1 MAMIISQC
9 SLSVLRQSAEKL
21 RAGDLVAFPTETVYG
36 IGADAENKDAVARM
50 YQVKNRPASHP
61 VIVHIAELND
71 VDYWAQEIPEYA
83 INLMRDFWPGP
94 MTLLLKRR
102 EVAGDFLTGA
112 QEIVG
117 LRIPANSL
125 TLGLLNEFKAVG
137 GKGIAAP
144 SANRYGAVSPTTAEA
159 VSQELSEYLLQ
170 DDQILDGGPCLV
182 GVESTI
188 IDCSGQNPKIL
199 RPGAISA
206 QMIEESTGIV
216 LEEVGETKIRVSG
229 SDKQHY
235 APKAKVI
242 VGGQS
247 QSGEGLIA
255 MSDVATPE
263 GVIRLAEPKSI
274 EEYARVLYSA
284 LRMSDSQNL
293 ERVRIIPP
301 KGQGLAVAIRDR
313 INRAGA
319 LPVDRDLYLQSE
331 D

>member
-1 MAMIISQC
+1 MATIISQC
-9 SLSVLRQSAEKL
+9 SLNVLRQSAEKL
-21 RAGDLVAFPTETVYG
+21 IQGNLVAFPTETVYG
-36 IGADAENKDAVARM
+36 IGADAMNKDAVARM
-50 YQVKNRPASHP
+50 YQAKNRPASHP

-71 VDYWAQEIPEYA
+71 VDYWAKDVPEYA

-102 EVAGDFLTGA
+102 EIAGDFLTGA

-125 TLGLLNEFKAVG
+125 ALGLLNEFKAVG

-159 VSQELSEYLLQ
+159 VSQELSEYLLP

-188 IDCSGQNPKIL
+188 IDCSRDNPMIL
-199 RPGAISA
+199 RPGSVSA
-206 QMIEESTGIV
+206 EMIEESTGII
-216 LEEVGETKIRVSG
+216 LAEAGEKKIRTSG

-242 VGGQS
+242 IDGQS

-255 MSDVATPE
+255 MSGVVTPE

-274 EEYARVLYSA
+274 EEYARALYAA
-284 LRMSDSQNL
+284 LRQGDSQNL
-293 ERVRIIPP
+293 ESIRIIPP
-301 KGQGLAVAIRDR
+301 DGQGLAVAIRDR
-313 INRAGA
+313 INRAA
-319 LPVDRDLYLQSE
+319 AN
-331 D
+331 

>member
-50 YQVKNRPASHP
+50 YQVKNRPTGHP

-71 VDYWAQEIPEYA
+71 VDYWAKDVPEYA

-125 TLGLLNEFKAVG
+125 ALGLLNEFKAVG

-159 VSQELSEYLLQ
+159 VSQELSEFLSPN
-170 DDQILDGGPCLV
+170 DQILDGGPCLV

-188 IDCSGQNPKIL
+188 IDCSSESPKIL

-206 QMIEESTGIV
+206 EMIEESTGIV

-242 VGGQS
+242 VDGQS

-255 MSDVATPE
+255 MSEVTTPE

-284 LRMSDSQNL
+284 LRMSDTQNL
-293 ERVRIIPP
+293 QTVRIIPP
-301 KGQGLAVAIRDR
+301 TGQGLAVAIRDR
-313 INRAGA
+313 INRAA
-319 LPVDRDLYLQSE
+319 AN
-331 D
+331 

>member
-1 MAMIISQC
+1 MATIISQC

-21 RAGDLVAFPTETVYG
+21 KAGDLIAFPTETVYG
-36 IGADAENKDAVARM
+36 IGSDAENKDAVARM
-50 YQVKNRPASHP
+50 YKVKNRPANHP

-71 VDYWAQEIPEYA
+71 VDYWAKDVPEYA

-125 TLGLLNEFKAVG
+125 ALGLLNEFKAVG
-137 GKGIAAP
+137 GMGIAAP

-159 VSQELSEYLLQ
+159 VSQELSEYLLPG
-170 DDQILDGGPCLV
+170 DQILDGGPCLV

-188 IDCSGQNPKIL
+188 IDCSSDNPMIL
-199 RPGAISA
+199 RPGSVSA
-206 QMIEESTGIV
+206 EMIEESTGII
-216 LEEVGETKIRVSG
+216 LAEVVEKKIRTSG

-242 VGGQS
+242 IDGQS

-255 MSDVATPE
+255 MSGVATPE

-274 EEYARVLYSA
+274 EEYARALYAA
-284 LRMSDSQNL
+284 LRQGDSQNL
-293 ERVRIIPP
+293 ESIRIIPP
-301 KGQGLAVAIRDR
+301 DGQGLAVAIRDR
-313 INRAGA
+313 INRAA
-319 LPVDRDLYLQSE
+319 AI
-331 D
+331 

>member
-1 MAMIISQC
+1 MATIISQC
-9 SLSVLRQSAEKL
+9 SLNVLRQSAEKL
-21 RAGDLVAFPTETVYG
+21 IQGNLVAFPTETVYG
-36 IGADAENKDAVARM
+36 IGADAMNKDAVARM

-71 VDYWAQEIPEYA
+71 VDYWVKDVPEYA

-125 TLGLLNEFKAVG
+125 ALGLLNEFRALG

-159 VSQELSEYLLQ
+159 VSQELSEYLLP

-188 IDCSGQNPKIL
+188 IDCSSDNPMIL
-199 RPGAISA
+199 RPGSVSA
-206 QMIEESTGIV
+206 EMIEESTGII
-216 LEEVGETKIRVSG
+216 LSEVIEKKIRTSG

-242 VGGQS
+242 IDGQS

-255 MSDVATPE
+255 MSGVATPE

-274 EEYARVLYSA
+274 EEYARALYAA
-284 LRMSDSQNL
+284 LRQGDSQNL
-293 ERVRIIPP
+293 ESIRIIPP
-301 KGQGLAVAIRDR
+301 DGQGLAVAIRDR
-313 INRAGA
+313 INRAA
-319 LPVDRDLYLQSE
+319 AI
-331 D
+331 

>member
-50 YQVKNRPASHP
+50 YQVKNRPTGHP
-61 VIVHIAELND
+61 VIIHIAELND

-125 TLGLLNEFKAVG
+125 ALGLLNEFKAFG

-159 VSQELSEYLLQ
+159 VSQELSEHLSPN
-170 DDQILDGGPCLV
+170 DQILDGGPCLV

-188 IDCSGQNPKIL
+188 IDCSSENPKIL

-206 QMIEESTGIV
+206 EMIEESTGIV

-242 VGGQS
+242 VDGQS

-255 MSDVATPE
+255 MSEVTTPE

-284 LRMSDSQNL
+284 LRMSDTQNL
-293 ERVRIIPP
+293 QTVRIIPP
-301 KGQGLAVAIRDR
+301 AGQGLAVAIRDR
-313 INRAGA
+313 INRAA
-319 LPVDRDLYLQSE
+319 AN
-331 D
+331 

>member
-50 YQVKNRPASHP
+50 YQVKNRPSGHP

-112 QEIVG
+112 QDIVG

-125 TLGLLNEFKAVG
+125 ALGLLNEFKAVG

-159 VSQELSEYLLQ
+159 VSQELSEFLSPN
-170 DDQILDGGPCLV
+170 DQILDGGPCLV

-188 IDCSGQNPKIL
+188 IDCNSESPKIL

-206 QMIEESTGIV
+206 EMIEESTGIV

-242 VGGQS
+242 VDGQS

-263 GVIRLAEPKSI
+263 GVIRLAEPKSV

-284 LRMSDSQNL
+284 LRMSDTQNL
-293 ERVRIIPP
+293 QTVRIIPP
-301 KGQGLAVAIRDR
+301 AGQGLAVAIRDR
-313 INRAGA
+313 INRAA
-319 LPVDRDLYLQSE
+319 AN
-331 D
+331 

>member
-50 YQVKNRPASHP
+50 YQVKNRPTGHP

-125 TLGLLNEFKAVG
+125 ALGLLNEFKAVG

-159 VSQELSEYLLQ
+159 VSQELSEYLLPG
-170 DDQILDGGPCLV
+170 DQILDGGPCLV

-188 IDCSGQNPKIL
+188 IDCSSDNPRIL

-206 QMIEESTGIV
+206 EMIEESTGII
-216 LEEVGETKIRVSG
+216 LAEVSETKIRTSG

-235 APKAKVI
+235 APRAKVI
-242 VGGQS
+242 IGGEI

-255 MSDVATPE
+255 MSEIATPE

-293 ERVRIIPP
+293 EKVRIIPP
-301 KGQGLAVAIRDR
+301 RGEGLAVAIRDR
-313 INRAGA
+313 INRAA
-319 LPVDRDLYLQSE
+319 AN
-331 D
+331 

>member
-50 YQVKNRPASHP
+50 YQVKNRPSGHP

-94 MTLLLKRR
+94 MTLLLRR
-102 EVAGDFLTGA
+102 KDAAGDFLTGA

-125 TLGLLNEFKAVG
+125 ALGLLNEFRALG

-159 VSQELSEYLLQ
+159 VSQELSEYLLP

-188 IDCSGQNPKIL
+188 IDCSSDNPMIL
-199 RPGAISA
+199 RPGSVSA
-206 QMIEESTGIV
+206 EMIEESTGII
-216 LEEVGETKIRVSG
+216 LSEVIEKRIRTSG

-235 APKAKVI
+235 APKARVI
-242 VGGQS
+242 IDGQS

-255 MSDVATPE
+255 MSGVATPE

-274 EEYARVLYSA
+274 EEYARALYAA
-284 LRMSDSQNL
+284 LRQGDSQNL
-293 ERVRIIPP
+293 ESIRIIPP
-301 KGQGLAVAIRDR
+301 DGQGLAVAIRDR
-313 INRAGA
+313 IRRAAA
-319 LPVDRDLYLQSE
+319 L
-331 D
+331 

>member
-50 YQVKNRPASHP
+50 YQVKNRPTGHP
-61 VIVHIAELND
+61 VIIHIAELND

-125 TLGLLNEFKAVG
+125 ALGLLNEFKAVG

-159 VSQELSEYLLQ
+159 VSQELSEFLSPN
-170 DDQILDGGPCLV
+170 DQILDGGACLV

-188 IDCSGQNPKIL
+188 IDCSSENPKIL

-206 QMIEESTGIV
+206 EMIEESTGIV

-242 VGGQS
+242 IDGQS

-284 LRMSDSQNL
+284 LRASDTQSLQT
-293 ERVRIIPP
+293 VRIIPP
-301 KGQGLAVAIRDR
+301 VGPGLAVAIRDR
-313 INRAGA
+313 INRAA
-319 LPVDRDLYLQSE
+319 AN
-331 D
+331 

>member
-1 MAMIISQC
+1 MATIISQC
-9 SLSVLRQSAEKL
+9 SLNVLRQSAEKL
-21 RAGDLVAFPTETVYG
+21 RQGNLVAFPTETVYG
-36 IGADAENKDAVARM
+36 IGADAMNKDAVARM

-71 VDYWAQEIPEYA
+71 VDYWAKDVPEYA

-117 LRIPANSL
+117 LRIPASSL
-125 TLGLLNEFKAVG
+125 ALGLLNEFKAVG

-159 VSQELSEYLLQ
+159 VSQELSEYLLP

-188 IDCSGQNPKIL
+188 IDCSSDNPMIL
-199 RPGAISA
+199 RPGSVSA
-206 QMIEESTGIV
+206 EMIEESTGII
-216 LEEVGETKIRVSG
+216 LAEAGEKKIRTSG

-242 VGGQS
+242 IDGQS

-274 EEYARVLYSA
+274 EEYARALYAA
-284 LRMSDSQNL
+284 LRQGDSQNL
-293 ERVRIIPP
+293 ESIRIIPP
-301 KGQGLAVAIRDR
+301 DGQGLAVAIRDR
-313 INRAGA
+313 INRAA
-319 LPVDRDLYLQSE
+319 AI
-331 D
+331 

>member
-1 MAMIISQC
+1 MATIISQC
-9 SLSVLRQSAEKL
+9 SLNVLRQSAEKL
-21 RAGDLVAFPTETVYG
+21 RQGNLVAFPTETVYG
-36 IGADAENKDAVARM
+36 IGADAMNKDAVARM

-71 VDYWAQEIPEYA
+71 VDYWAKDVPEYA
-83 INLMRDFWPGP
+83 INLMRDYWPGP

-125 TLGLLNEFKAVG
+125 ALGLLNEFKALG

-159 VSQELSEYLLQ
+159 VSQELSEYLLP

-188 IDCSGQNPKIL
+188 IDCSSDNPMIL
-199 RPGAISA
+199 RPGSVSA
-206 QMIEESTGIV
+206 EMIEESTGII
-216 LEEVGETKIRVSG
+216 LSEVVEKKIRTSG

-242 VGGQS
+242 IDGQS

-255 MSDVATPE
+255 MSGVATPE

-274 EEYARVLYSA
+274 EEYARALYAA
-284 LRMSDSQNL
+284 LRQGDSQNL
-293 ERVRIIPP
+293 ESIRIIPP
-301 KGQGLAVAIRDR
+301 DGQGLAVAIRDR
-313 INRAGA
+313 INRAA
-319 LPVDRDLYLQSE
+319 AI
-331 D
+331 

>member
-1 MAMIISQC
+1 MATIISQC
-9 SLSVLRQSAEKL
+9 SLNVLRQSAEKL
-21 RAGDLVAFPTETVYG
+21 RQGNLVAFPTETVYG
-36 IGADAENKDAVARM
+36 IGADAMNKDAVARM

-71 VDYWAQEIPEYA
+71 VDYWAKDVPEYA

-102 EVAGDFLTGA
+102 EIAGDFLTGA

-125 TLGLLNEFKAVG
+125 ALGLLNEFKAVG

-159 VSQELSEYLLQ
+159 VSQELSEYLLP

-188 IDCSGQNPKIL
+188 IDCSRDNPMIL
-199 RPGAISA
+199 RPGSVSA
-206 QMIEESTGIV
+206 EMIEESTGII
-216 LEEVGETKIRVSG
+216 LAEAGEKKIRTSG

-242 VGGQS
+242 IDGQS

-255 MSDVATPE
+255 MSGVVTPE

-274 EEYARVLYSA
+274 EEYARALYAA
-284 LRMSDSQNL
+284 LRQGDSQNL
-293 ERVRIIPP
+293 ESIRIIPP
-301 KGQGLAVAIRDR
+301 DGQGLAVAIRDR
-313 INRAGA
+313 INRAA
-319 LPVDRDLYLQSE
+319 AN
-331 D
+331 

>member
-1 MAMIISQC
+1 MATIISQC

-21 RAGDLVAFPTETVYG
+21 KAGDLIAFPTETVYG

-50 YQVKNRPASHP
+50 YQVKNRPANHP

-71 VDYWAQEIPEYA
+71 VDYWAKDVPEYA

-125 TLGLLNEFKAVG
+125 ALGLLNEFKAVG

-159 VSQELSEYLLQ
+159 VSQELSEYLLP

-188 IDCSGQNPKIL
+188 IDCSSDNPKIL

-206 QMIEESTGIV
+206 EMIEESTGII
-216 LEEVGETKIRVSG
+216 LAEVSETKIRTSG

-235 APKAKVI
+235 APRAKVI
-242 VGGQS
+242 IGGEI

-255 MSDVATPE
+255 MSEIATPE
-263 GVIRLAEPKSI
+263 GVIRLAEPISI

-293 ERVRIIPP
+293 EKVRIIPP
-301 KGQGLAVAIRDR
+301 RGEGLAVAIRDR
-313 INRAGA
+313 INRAA
-319 LPVDRDLYLQSE
+319 AN
-331 D
+331 

>member
-1 MAMIISQC
+1 MATIISQC
-9 SLSVLRQSAEKL
+9 SLNVLRQSAEKL
-21 RAGDLVAFPTETVYG
+21 IQGNLVAFPSETVYG
-36 IGADAENKDAVARM
+36 IGADAMNKDAVARM

-61 VIVHIAELND
+61 VIVHIEELND
-71 VDYWAQEIPEYA
+71 VDYWAKDVPEYA

-125 TLGLLNEFKAVG
+125 ALGLLNEFKAIG

-159 VSQELSEYLLQ
+159 VSQELSEYLLP

-188 IDCSGQNPKIL
+188 IDCSSDNPMIL
-199 RPGAISA
+199 RPGSVSA
-206 QMIEESTGIV
+206 EMIEESTGII
-216 LEEVGETKIRVSG
+216 LAEAGEKKIRTSG

-242 VGGQS
+242 IYGQS

-255 MSDVATPE
+255 MSGVATPE

-274 EEYARVLYSA
+274 EEYARALYAA
-284 LRMSDSQNL
+284 LRQGDSQNL
-293 ERVRIIPP
+293 ESIRIIPP
-301 KGQGLAVAIRDR
+301 DGQGLAVAIRDR
-313 INRAGA
+313 INRAA
-319 LPVDRDLYLQSE
+319 AI
-331 D
+331 

>member
-50 YQVKNRPASHP
+50 YQVKNRPSGHP

-125 TLGLLNEFKAVG
+125 ALGLLNEFKAVG

-159 VSQELSEYLLQ
+159 VSQELSEYLSPN
-170 DDQILDGGPCLV
+170 DQILDGGPCLV

-206 QMIEESTGIV
+206 EMIEESTGIV

-242 VGGQS
+242 VDGQS

-255 MSDVATPE
+255 MSEVTTPE

-284 LRMSDSQNL
+284 LRMSDTQNL
-293 ERVRIIPP
+293 QTVRIIPP
-301 KGQGLAVAIRDR
+301 AGQGLAVAIRDR
-313 INRAGA
+313 INRAA
-319 LPVDRDLYLQSE
+319 AN
-331 D
+331 

>member
-1 MAMIISQC
+1 MATIISQC
-9 SLSVLRQSAEKL
+9 SLNVLRQSAEKL
-21 RAGDLVAFPTETVYG
+21 RQGNLVAFPTETVYG
-36 IGADAENKDAVARM
+36 IGADAMNKDAVARM

-71 VDYWAQEIPEYA
+71 VDYWAKDVPEYA

-125 TLGLLNEFKAVG
+125 ALGLLNEFKALG

-159 VSQELSEYLLQ
+159 VSQELSDYLLP

-188 IDCSGQNPKIL
+188 IDCSSDNPMIL
-199 RPGAISA
+199 RPGSVSA
-206 QMIEESTGIV
+206 EMIEESTGIV
-216 LEEVGETKIRVSG
+216 LAEVSESKIRVSG

-242 VGGQS
+242 IDGQS

-263 GVIRLAEPKSI
+263 GVIRLAEPNSI

-284 LRMSDSQNL
+284 LRMSDTQNL
-293 ERVRIIPP
+293 EKVRIIPP
-301 KGQGLAVAIRDR
+301 TGQGLAVAIRDR
-313 INRAGA
+313 INRAA
-319 LPVDRDLYLQSE
+319 AI
-331 D
+331 

>member
-1 MAMIISQC
+1 MATIISQC
-9 SLSVLRQSAEKL
+9 SLNVLRQSAEKL
-21 RAGDLVAFPTETVYG
+21 IQGNLVAFPTETVYG
-36 IGADAENKDAVARM
+36 IGADAMNKDAVARM
-50 YQVKNRPASHP
+50 YQVKNRPTSHP

-71 VDYWAQEIPEYA
+71 VDYWAKDVPEYA

-125 TLGLLNEFKAVG
+125 ALGLLNEFKAVG

-159 VSQELSEYLLQ
+159 VSQELSEYLLP

-188 IDCSGQNPKIL
+188 IDCSSDNPMIL
-199 RPGAISA
+199 RPGSVSA
-206 QMIEESTGIV
+206 EMIEESTGII
-216 LEEVGETKIRVSG
+216 LSEAGEKKIRTSG

-242 VGGQS
+242 IDGQS

-255 MSDVATPE
+255 MSGVATPE

-274 EEYARVLYSA
+274 EEYARALYAA
-284 LRMSDSQNL
+284 LRQGDSQNL
-293 ERVRIIPP
+293 ESIRIIPP
-301 KGQGLAVAIRDR
+301 DGQGLAVAIRDR
-313 INRAGA
+313 INRAA
-319 LPVDRDLYLQSE
+319 AN
-331 D
+331 

>member
-1 MAMIISQC
+1 MATIISQC
-9 SLSVLRQSAEKL
+9 SLNVLRQSAEKL
-21 RAGDLVAFPTETVYG
+21 IQGNLVAFPTETVYG
-36 IGADAENKDAVARM
+36 IGADAMNKDAVARM
-50 YQVKNRPASHP
+50 YQVKNRPTSHP

-71 VDYWAQEIPEYA
+71 VDYWAKDVPEYA

-125 TLGLLNEFKAVG
+125 ALGLLNEFKAVG

-159 VSQELSEYLLQ
+159 VSQELSEYLLP

-188 IDCSGQNPKIL
+188 IDCSSDNPMIL
-199 RPGAISA
+199 RPGSVSA
-206 QMIEESTGIV
+206 EMIEESTGII
-216 LEEVGETKIRVSG
+216 LAEAGEKKIRTSG

-242 VGGQS
+242 IDGQS

-255 MSDVATPE
+255 MSGVVTPE

-274 EEYARVLYSA
+274 EEYARALYAA
-284 LRMSDSQNL
+284 LRQGDSQNL
-293 ERVRIIPP
+293 ESIRIIPP
-301 KGQGLAVAIRDR
+301 NGQGLAVAIRDR
-313 INRAGA
+313 INRAA
-319 LPVDRDLYLQSE
+319 AI
-331 D
+331 

>member
-50 YQVKNRPASHP
+50 YQVKNRPTGHP
-61 VIVHIAELND
+61 VIIHIAELND

-125 TLGLLNEFKAVG
+125 ALGLLNEFKAVG

-159 VSQELSEYLLQ
+159 VSQELSEFLSPN
-170 DDQILDGGPCLV
+170 DQILDGGPCLV

-206 QMIEESTGIV
+206 EMIEESTGIV

-229 SDKQHY
+229 SHKQHY

-242 VGGQS
+242 VDGQS

-284 LRMSDSQNL
+284 LRMSDNQNL
-293 ERVRIIPP
+293 QTVRIIPP
-301 KGQGLAVAIRDR
+301 VGPGLAVAIRDR
-313 INRAGA
+313 INRAA
-319 LPVDRDLYLQSE
+319 AN
-331 D
+331 

>member
-1 MAMIISQC
+1 MATIISQC
-9 SLSVLRQSAEKL
+9 SLNVLRQSAEKL
-21 RAGDLVAFPTETVYG
+21 IQGNLVAFPTETVYG
-36 IGADAENKDAVARM
+36 IGADAMNKDAVARM
-50 YQVKNRPASHP
+50 YQVKNRPTSHP

-71 VDYWAQEIPEYA
+71 VDYWAKDVPEYA

-125 TLGLLNEFKAVG
+125 ALGLLNEFKALG

-159 VSQELSEYLLQ
+159 VSQELSEYLLP

-188 IDCSGQNPKIL
+188 IDCSSDNPMIL
-199 RPGAISA
+199 RPGSVSA
-206 QMIEESTGIV
+206 EMIEESTGII
-216 LEEVGETKIRVSG
+216 LSEAGEKKIRTSG

-242 VGGQS
+242 IDGQS

-255 MSDVATPE
+255 MSGVVTPE

-274 EEYARVLYSA
+274 EEYARALYAA
-284 LRMSDSQNL
+284 LRQGDSQNL
-293 ERVRIIPP
+293 ESIRIIPP
-301 KGQGLAVAIRDR
+301 DGQGLAVAIRDR
-313 INRAGA
+313 IIRAA
-319 LPVDRDLYLQSE
+319 AI
-331 D
+331 

>member
-1 MAMIISQC
+1 MAIIISQC
-9 SLSVLRQSAEKL
+9 SLSALRQSAEKL

-50 YQVKNRPASHP
+50 YQVKNRPSGHP
-61 VIVHIAELND
+61 VIIHIAELND
-71 VDYWAQEIPEYA
+71 VDFWAKDVPEYA

-125 TLGLLNEFKAVG
+125 ALGLLNEFKAVG

-159 VSQELSEYLLQ
+159 VSQELSEFLSPS
-170 DDQILDGGPCLV
+170 DQILDGGPCLV

-206 QMIEESTGIV
+206 EMIEESTGIV

-242 VGGQS
+242 VDGQS

-255 MSDVATPE
+255 MSEVTTPE

-284 LRMSDSQNL
+284 LRMSDTQNL
-293 ERVRIIPP
+293 QTVRIIPP
-301 KGQGLAVAIRDR
+301 VGPGLAVAIRDR
-313 INRAGA
+313 INRAA
-319 LPVDRDLYLQSE
+319 AN
-331 D
+331 

>member
-1 MAMIISQC
+1 MATIISQC
-9 SLSVLRQSAEKL
+9 SLNVLRQSAEKL
-21 RAGDLVAFPTETVYG
+21 IQGNLVAFPTETVYG
-36 IGADAENKDAVARM
+36 IGADAMNKDAVARM
-50 YQVKNRPASHP
+50 YQVKNRPTSHP

-71 VDYWAQEIPEYA
+71 VDYWAKDVPEYA

-125 TLGLLNEFKAVG
+125 ALGLLNEFKALG

-159 VSQELSEYLLQ
+159 VSQELSEYLLP

-188 IDCSGQNPKIL
+188 IDCSSDNPMIL
-199 RPGAISA
+199 RPGSVSA
-206 QMIEESTGIV
+206 EMIEESTGII
-216 LEEVGETKIRVSG
+216 LSEAGEKKIRTSG

-242 VGGQS
+242 IDGQS

-274 EEYARVLYSA
+274 EEYARALYAA
-284 LRMSDSQNL
+284 LRQGDSQNL
-293 ERVRIIPP
+293 ESIRIIPP
-301 KGQGLAVAIRDR
+301 DGQGLAVAIRDR
-313 INRAGA
+313 INRAA
-319 LPVDRDLYLQSE
+319 AI
-331 D
+331 

>member
-1 MAMIISQC
+1 MATIISQC
-9 SLSVLRQSAEKL
+9 SLNVLRQSAEKL
-21 RAGDLVAFPTETVYG
+21 LQGNLVAFPTETVYG
-36 IGADAENKDAVARM
+36 IGADAMNKDAVARM
-50 YQVKNRPASHP
+50 YQVKNRPTSHP

-71 VDYWAQEIPEYA
+71 VDYWAKDVPEYA

-102 EVAGDFLTGA
+102 EVAGEFLTGA

-125 TLGLLNEFKAVG
+125 ALGLLNEFKAVG

-159 VSQELSEYLLQ
+159 VSQGLSEYLLP

-188 IDCSGQNPKIL
+188 IDCSSDNPMIL
-199 RPGAISA
+199 RPGSVSA
-206 QMIEESTGIV
+206 EMIEESTGII
-216 LEEVGETKIRVSG
+216 LAEAGEKKIRTSG

-242 VGGQS
+242 IDGQS

-255 MSDVATPE
+255 MSGVATPE

-274 EEYARVLYSA
+274 EEYARALYAA
-284 LRMSDSQNL
+284 LRQGDSQNL
-293 ERVRIIPP
+293 ESIRIIPP
-301 KGQGLAVAIRDR
+301 DGQGLAVAIRDR
-313 INRAGA
+313 INRAA
-319 LPVDRDLYLQSE
+319 AN
-331 D
+331 

>member
-1 MAMIISQC
+1 MATIISQC

-21 RAGDLVAFPTETVYG
+21 KAGDLIAFPTETVYG

-50 YQVKNRPASHP
+50 YQVKNRPANHP

-71 VDYWAQEIPEYA
+71 VDYWAKDVPEYA
-83 INLMRDFWPGP
+83 INLMRDYWPGP

-102 EVAGDFLTGA
+102 EVAGNFLTGA

-125 TLGLLNEFKAVG
+125 ALGLLNEFKAVG
-137 GKGIAAP
+137 GMGIAAP

-159 VSQELSEYLLQ
+159 VSQELREYLLPG
-170 DDQILDGGPCLV
+170 DQILDGGPCLV

-188 IDCSGQNPKIL
+188 IDCSSDNPRIL

-206 QMIEESTGIV
+206 EMIEESTGII
-216 LEEVGETKIRVSG
+216 LAEVSETKIRTSG

-235 APKAKVI
+235 APRARVI
-242 VGGQS
+242 IGGEI

-255 MSDVATPE
+255 MSEIATPE

-293 ERVRIIPP
+293 EKVRIIPP
-301 KGQGLAVAIRDR
+301 RGEGLAVAIRDR
-313 INRAGA
+313 INRAA
-319 LPVDRDLYLQSE
+319 AN
-331 D
+331 

>member
-1 MAMIISQC
+1 MATIISQC
-9 SLSVLRQSAEKL
+9 SLNVLRQSAEKL
-21 RAGDLVAFPTETVYG
+21 IQGNLVAFPTETVYG
-36 IGADAENKDAVARM
+36 IGADAMNKDAVARM

-71 VDYWAQEIPEYA
+71 VDYWAKDVPEYA

-125 TLGLLNEFKAVG
+125 ALGLLNEFKAVG

-159 VSQELSEYLLQ
+159 VSQELSEYLLP

-188 IDCSGQNPKIL
+188 IDCSSDNPMIL
-199 RPGAISA
+199 RPGSVSA
-206 QMIEESTGIV
+206 EMIEESTGII
-216 LEEVGETKIRVSG
+216 LSEAGEKKIRTSG

-242 VGGQS
+242 IDGQS

-255 MSDVATPE
+255 MSGVATPE

-274 EEYARVLYSA
+274 EEYARALYAA
-284 LRMSDSQNL
+284 LRQGDSQNL
-293 ERVRIIPP
+293 ESIRIIPP
-301 KGQGLAVAIRDR
+301 DGQGLAVAIRDR
-313 INRAGA
+313 INRAA
-319 LPVDRDLYLQSE
+319 AN
-331 D
+331 

>member
-1 MAMIISQC
+1 MATIISQC
-9 SLSVLRQSAEKL
+9 SLNVLRQSAEKL
-21 RAGDLVAFPTETVYG
+21 IQGNLVAFPTETVYG
-36 IGADAENKDAVARM
+36 IGADAMNKDAVARM

-71 VDYWAQEIPEYA
+71 VDYWAKDVPEYA

-125 TLGLLNEFKAVG
+125 ALGLLNEFKALG

-159 VSQELSEYLLQ
+159 VSQELSEYLLP

-188 IDCSGQNPKIL
+188 IDCSSDNPMIL
-199 RPGAISA
+199 RPGSVSA
-206 QMIEESTGIV
+206 EMIEESTGII
-216 LEEVGETKIRVSG
+216 LAEAGEKKIRTSG

-242 VGGQS
+242 IDGQS

-255 MSDVATPE
+255 MSGVVTPE

-274 EEYARVLYSA
+274 EEYARALYAA
-284 LRMSDSQNL
+284 LRQGDSQNL
-293 ERVRIIPP
+293 ESIRIIPP
-301 KGQGLAVAIRDR
+301 DGQGLAVAIRDR
-313 INRAGA
+313 IIRAA
-319 LPVDRDLYLQSE
+319 AI
-331 D
+331 

>member
-1 MAMIISQC
+1 MATIISQC
-9 SLSVLRQSAEKL
+9 SLNVLRQSAEKL
-21 RAGDLVAFPTETVYG
+21 LQGNLVAFPTETVYG
-36 IGADAENKDAVARM
+36 IGADAMNKDAVARM
-50 YQVKNRPASHP
+50 YQVKNRPTSHP

-71 VDYWAQEIPEYA
+71 VDYWAKDVPEYA

-94 MTLLLKRR
+94 MTLLLQRR
-102 EVAGDFLTGA
+102 EVAGNFLTGA

-125 TLGLLNEFKAVG
+125 ALGLLNEFKALG

-159 VSQELSEYLLQ
+159 VSQELSEYLLP

-188 IDCSGQNPKIL
+188 IDCSSDNPMIL
-199 RPGAISA
+199 RPGSVSA
-206 QMIEESTGIV
+206 EMIEESTGII
-216 LEEVGETKIRVSG
+216 LSEAGEKKIRTSG

-242 VGGQS
+242 IDGQS

-274 EEYARVLYSA
+274 EEYARALYAA
-284 LRMSDSQNL
+284 LRQGDSQNL
-293 ERVRIIPP
+293 ESIRIIPP
-301 KGQGLAVAIRDR
+301 DGQGLAVAIRDR
-313 INRAGA
+313 INRAA
-319 LPVDRDLYLQSE
+319 AN
-331 D
+331 

>member
-21 RAGDLVAFPTETVYG
+21 KAGNLIAFPTETVYG

-125 TLGLLNEFKAVG
+125 ALGLLNEFKAVG

-159 VSQELSEYLLQ
+159 VSQELSEFLSPS
-170 DDQILDGGPCLV
+170 DQILDGGPCLV

-206 QMIEESTGIV
+206 EMIEESTGIV

-242 VGGQS
+242 VDGQS
-247 QSGEGLIA
+247 QRGEGLIA

-263 GVIRLAEPKSI
+263 GVIRLAEPKSV

-284 LRMSDSQNL
+284 LRMSDTQNL
-293 ERVRIIPP
+293 QTVRIIPP
-301 KGQGLAVAIRDR
+301 VGPGLAVAIRDR
-313 INRAGA
+313 INRAA
-319 LPVDRDLYLQSE
+319 AN
-331 D
+331 

>member
-50 YQVKNRPASHP
+50 YQVKNRPSGHP

-125 TLGLLNEFKAVG
+125 ALGLLNEFKEVG

-159 VSQELSEYLLQ
+159 VSQELSEFLSPN
-170 DDQILDGGPCLV
+170 DQILDGGPCLV

-206 QMIEESTGIV
+206 EMIEESTGIV
-216 LEEVGETKIRVSG
+216 LEEVGERKIRVSG

-242 VGGQS
+242 VDGQS

-284 LRMSDSQNL
+284 LRMSDTQNL
-293 ERVRIIPP
+293 QTVRIIPP
-301 KGQGLAVAIRDR
+301 VGPGLAVAIRDR
-313 INRAGA
+313 INRAA
-319 LPVDRDLYLQSE
+319 AN
-331 D
+331 

>member
-50 YQVKNRPASHP
+50 YQVKNRPSGHP

-125 TLGLLNEFKAVG
+125 ALGLLNEFKAFG

-159 VSQELSEYLLQ
+159 VSQELSEYLSPN
-170 DDQILDGGPCLV
+170 DQILDGGPCLV

-188 IDCSGQNPKIL
+188 IDCSSESPKIL

-206 QMIEESTGIV
+206 EMIEESTGIV

-242 VGGQS
+242 VDGQS

-263 GVIRLAEPKSI
+263 GVIRLAEPKSV

-284 LRMSDSQNL
+284 LRMSDTQNL
-293 ERVRIIPP
+293 QTVRIIPP
-301 KGQGLAVAIRDR
+301 TGQGLAVAIRDR
-313 INRAGA
+313 INRAA
-319 LPVDRDLYLQSE
+319 AN
-331 D
+331 

>member
-1 MAMIISQC
+1 MATIISQC

-21 RAGDLVAFPTETVYG
+21 KAGDLIAFPTETVYG
-36 IGADAENKDAVARM
+36 IGADAENRDAVARM
-50 YQVKNRPASHP
+50 YQVKNRPVNHP

-71 VDYWAQEIPEYA
+71 VDYWAKDVPEYA

-125 TLGLLNEFKAVG
+125 ALGLLNEFKAVG
-137 GKGIAAP
+137 GMGIAAP

-159 VSQELSEYLLQ
+159 VSQELSEYLLPG
-170 DDQILDGGPCLV
+170 DQILDGGPCLV

-188 IDCSGQNPKIL
+188 IDCSSDNPKIL

-206 QMIEESTGIV
+206 EMIEESTGII
-216 LEEVGETKIRVSG
+216 LAEVSETKIRTSG

-235 APKAKVI
+235 APRARVI
-242 VGGQS
+242 IGGEI

-255 MSDVATPE
+255 MSEIATPE

-293 ERVRIIPP
+293 EKVRVIPP
-301 KGQGLAVAIRDR
+301 NGEGLAVAIRDR
-313 INRAGA
+313 INRAA
-319 LPVDRDLYLQSE
+319 AN
-331 D
+331 

>member
-1 MAMIISQC
+1 MATIISQC
-9 SLSVLRQSAEKL
+9 SLNVLRQSAEKL
-21 RAGDLVAFPTETVYG
+21 IQGNLVAFPTETVYG
-36 IGADAENKDAVARM
+36 IGADAMNKDAVARM

-71 VDYWAQEIPEYA
+71 VDYWAQKIPEYA

-125 TLGLLNEFKAVG
+125 ALGLLNEFKAVG

-159 VSQELSEYLLQ
+159 VSQELSEYLLP

-188 IDCSGQNPKIL
+188 IDCSSDNPMIL
-199 RPGAISA
+199 RPGSVSA
-206 QMIEESTGIV
+206 EMIEESTGII
-216 LEEVGETKIRVSG
+216 LAEAGEKKIRTSG

-242 VGGQS
+242 IDGQS

-255 MSDVATPE
+255 MSGVATPE

-274 EEYARVLYSA
+274 EEYARALYAA
-284 LRMSDSQNL
+284 LRQGDSQNL
-293 ERVRIIPP
+293 ESIRIIPP
-301 KGQGLAVAIRDR
+301 TGQGLAVAIRDR
-313 INRAGA
+313 INRAAA
-319 LPVDRDLYLQSE
+319 LPGK
-331 D
+331 

>member
-9 SLSVLRQSAEKL
+9 SLSVLRQCAEKL

-50 YQVKNRPASHP
+50 YQVKNRPTGHP

-125 TLGLLNEFKAVG
+125 ALGLLNEFKAVG

-159 VSQELSEYLLQ
+159 VSQELSEFLSPN
-170 DDQILDGGPCLV
+170 DQILDGGACLV

-188 IDCSGQNPKIL
+188 IDCSSENPKIL

-206 QMIEESTGIV
+206 EMIEESTGIV

-242 VGGQS
+242 IDGQS

-274 EEYARVLYSA
+274 EEYARALYAA
-284 LRMSDSQNL
+284 LRQGDSQNL
-293 ERVRIIPP
+293 ESIRIIPP
-301 KGQGLAVAIRDR
+301 DGQGLAVAIRDR
-313 INRAGA
+313 INRAA
-319 LPVDRDLYLQSE
+319 AI
-331 D
+331 

>member
-1 MAMIISQC
+1 MATIISQC
-9 SLSVLRQSAEKL
+9 SLNVLRQSAEKL
-21 RAGDLVAFPTETVYG
+21 IQGNLVAFPTETVYG
-36 IGADAENKDAVARM
+36 IGADAMNKDAVARM
-50 YQVKNRPASHP
+50 YQVKNRPAGHP

-71 VDYWAQEIPEYA
+71 VDYWAKDVPEYA

-125 TLGLLNEFKAVG
+125 ALGLLNEFKALG

-159 VSQELSEYLLQ
+159 VSQELSEYLLP

-188 IDCSGQNPKIL
+188 IDCSSDNPMIL
-199 RPGAISA
+199 RPGSVSA
-206 QMIEESTGIV
+206 EMIEESTGII
-216 LEEVGETKIRVSG
+216 LAEAGEKKIRTSG

-242 VGGQS
+242 IDGQS

-255 MSDVATPE
+255 MSGVVTPE

-274 EEYARVLYSA
+274 EEYARALYAA
-284 LRMSDSQNL
+284 LRQGDSQNL
-293 ERVRIIPP
+293 ESIRIIPP
-301 KGQGLAVAIRDR
+301 DGQGLAVAIRDR
-313 INRAGA
+313 IIRAA
-319 LPVDRDLYLQSE
+319 AI
-331 D
+331 

>member
-1 MAMIISQC
+1 MATIISQC
-9 SLSVLRQSAEKL
+9 SLNVLRQSAEKL
-21 RAGDLVAFPTETVYG
+21 IQGNLVAFPTETVYG
-36 IGADAENKDAVARM
+36 IGADAMNKDAVARM
-50 YQVKNRPASHP
+50 YQVKNRPTSHP

-71 VDYWAQEIPEYA
+71 VDYWAKDVPEYA

-125 TLGLLNEFKAVG
+125 ALGLLNEFKALG

-159 VSQELSEYLLQ
+159 VSQELSEYLLP

-188 IDCSGQNPKIL
+188 IDCSSDNPMIL
-199 RPGAISA
+199 RPGSVSA
-206 QMIEESTGIV
+206 EMIEESTGII
-216 LEEVGETKIRVSG
+216 LAEAGEKKIRTSG

-242 VGGQS
+242 IDGQS

-274 EEYARVLYSA
+274 EEYARALYAA
-284 LRMSDSQNL
+284 LRQGDSQNL
-293 ERVRIIPP
+293 ESIRIIPP
-301 KGQGLAVAIRDR
+301 DGQGLAVAIRDR
-313 INRAGA
+313 INRAA
-319 LPVDRDLYLQSE
+319 AN
-331 D
+331 

>member
-1 MAMIISQC
+1 MATIISQC
-9 SLSVLRQSAEKL
+9 SLNVLRQSAEKL
-21 RAGDLVAFPTETVYG
+21 IQGNLVAFPTETVYG
-36 IGADAENKDAVARM
+36 IGADAMNKDAVARM

-71 VDYWAQEIPEYA
+71 VDYWAKDVPEYA

-125 TLGLLNEFKAVG
+125 ALGLLNEFKALG

-159 VSQELSEYLLQ
+159 VSQELSEYLLP

-188 IDCSGQNPKIL
+188 IDCSSDNPMIL
-199 RPGAISA
+199 RPGSVSA
-206 QMIEESTGIV
+206 EMIEESTGII
-216 LEEVGETKIRVSG
+216 LAEAGEKKIRTSG

-242 VGGQS
+242 IDGQS

-255 MSDVATPE
+255 MSGVATPE

-274 EEYARVLYSA
+274 EEYARALYAA
-284 LRMSDSQNL
+284 LRQGDSQNL
-293 ERVRIIPP
+293 ESIRIIPP
-301 KGQGLAVAIRDR
+301 DGQGLAVAIRDR
-313 INRAGA
+313 INRAA
-319 LPVDRDLYLQSE
+319 AI
-331 D
+331 